1 MWKGI
6 IYFSCDNLVKTPL
19 THKKSGNY
27 YISEGTD
34 KFVMPNRMITT
45 RAPLRITF
53 VGGGTDLPFYYEKRD
68 YGAIVSS
75 TINRYIYVTV
85 NKKFDDKI
93 RVSYSKTEI
102 VDNINAIEHPSVKE
116 ALRLL
121 DITKGIEVVSIS
133 DIPSRGTGL
142 GSSSTFLVALLH
154 ALHSY
159 KGEFTS
165 NEELAREAVKIER
178 EILKEPGGKQDQYM
192 AAYGDLNFV
201 KFMRDGTVDVRTI
214 VSHESN
220 IRRIEESLLLLYLGK
235 ERNSKDIHRD
245 QINVSE
251 GKMEIYDKMKG
262 LAEETPKA
270 INEGNVDLLAKLMHD
285 NWMLKR
291 TLSEKISDG
300 WIDDLYSKA
309 LKLGAKG
316 GKVVGAGGGGFLLL
330 VAEPGMHESIAK
342 GLGLSKVGFKFS
354 HSGSRVV
361 FVGD

>member
-1 MWKGI
+1 
-6 IYFSCDNLVKTPL
+6 
-19 THKKSGNY
+19 
-27 YISEGTD
+27 
-34 KFVMPNRMITT
+34 MPNRMIMT

-53 VGGGTDLPFYYEKRD
+53 VGGGTDLPFYYGKRD
-68 YGAIVSS
+68 YGAVVSAAIS
-75 TINRYIYVTV
+75 RYIYVTV

-102 VDNINAIEHPSVKE
+102 VDGIEEIEHPSVRE

-159 KGEFTS
+159 KGEFAS
-165 NEELAREAVKIER
+165 KEELAREAARIER

-192 AAYGDLNFV
+192 AAYGDLNFM
-201 KFMRDGTVDVRTI
+201 KFLRDGSVDVQTI
-214 VSHESN
+214 VSHDSN
-220 IRRIEESLLLLYLGK
+220 IGRIEESLLLLYLGR
-235 ERNSKDIHRD
+235 ERNSTDIHRD
-245 QINVSE
+245 QINGSE
-251 GKMEIYDKMKG
+251 GKMGIYDKMKE

-270 INEGNVDLLAKLMHD
+270 IYEGNVDLLAKLMHD
-285 NWMLKR
+285 NWMLKKA
-291 TLSEKISDG
+291 LSEKISDG
-300 WIDDLYSKA
+300 WIDDLYSRA
-309 LKLGAKG
+309 LKIGAKG

-330 VAEPGMHESIAK
+330 VSEPKIHDSIAK
-342 GLGLSKVGFKFS
+342 ELGLLKINFKFS
-354 HSGSRVV
+354 HSGSRVI